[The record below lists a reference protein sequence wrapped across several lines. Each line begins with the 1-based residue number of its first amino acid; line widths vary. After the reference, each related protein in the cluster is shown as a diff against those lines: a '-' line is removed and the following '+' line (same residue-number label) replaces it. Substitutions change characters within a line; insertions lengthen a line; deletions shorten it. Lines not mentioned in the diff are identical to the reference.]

1 MGLIVLFLRCVILM
15 SSESLNTPG
24 DFHWYLQKY
33 VEAAYSSNPF
43 SFSLQEYQME
53 KSRILIWCQKQEYIE
68 ISTETTVS
76 QYIALEINTW
86 NQKLLMQLTVWTEL
100 PEFTLFLTRRAAFGK
115 QVFGLLVDAGQ
126 RRMRNHSQVNLN
138 NIWSIGNAPTFLT
151 VENFCTENHFSSAG
165 KP

>member
-1 MGLIVLFLRCVILM
+1 M

-24 DFHWYLQKY
+24 DFHWYLKKY

-86 NQKLLMQLTVWTEL
+86 NQNWFPDATNSVNRIAWIH
-100 PEFTLFLTRRAAFGK
+100 TLSDT
-115 QVFGLLVDAGQ
+115 
-126 RRMRNHSQVNLN
+126 
-138 NIWSIGNAPTFLT
+138 
-151 VENFCTENHFSSAG
+151 
-165 KP
+165 